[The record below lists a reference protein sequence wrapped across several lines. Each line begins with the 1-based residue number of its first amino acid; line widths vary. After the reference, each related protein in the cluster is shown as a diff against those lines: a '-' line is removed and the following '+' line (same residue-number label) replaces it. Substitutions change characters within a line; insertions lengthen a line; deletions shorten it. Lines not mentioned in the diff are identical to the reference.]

1 MIDPRE
7 SNAAI
12 PTVVDYFRSQLN
24 SVTLQFRPLQG
35 SPKETA
41 NGASPM
47 PLSLPLL
54 RSMSYLE
61 VVSRLAESLGVPDPW
76 RIRLS
81 IKISSYSD
89 KMIVPHEN
97 LTLDRILDYG
107 EEHATV
113 PFEEIFYEV
122 LEVSVLELQTKRILK
137 VGWLNSKVQEETTHQ
152 VLVSKD
158 GTVLDVWN
166 AFREKLG
173 RTIDDQRVRFLQH
186 LHHRIA
192 PLEFSTPVSSL
203 DGAFYFEEVQ
213 PEDLQKGAMDAW
225 VEVVHFQK
233 DPQRRFGIPFYILV
247 REVGSLFVSFCVI

>member
-1 MIDPRE
+1 
-7 SNAAI
+7 
-12 PTVVDYFRSQLN
+12 
-24 SVTLQFRPLQG
+24 
-35 SPKETA
+35 
-41 NGASPM
+41 
-47 PLSLPLL
+47 
-54 RSMSYLE
+54 MSYLE

-89 KMIVPHEN
+89 KVIVPHEN

-122 LEVSVLELQTKRILK
+122 MDVSVLELQTKRILK
-137 VGWLNSKVQEETTHQ
+137 VGWLNSKVQEEGTHQ

-158 GTVLDVWN
+158 GTVLDIWN

-173 RTIDDQRVRFLQH
+173 RTVDDQRVRFLQH
-186 LHHRIA
+186 LHHRIV

-247 REVGSLFVSFCVI
+247 REVSWPVSVFLRDLIALSLEGDVWVGSQPYSGTSGCSRQGIREIQTWYRDFDVH